1 MNVNEIAP
9 KRIAIA
15 LINGPNI
22 NLLGTREQQFYGKE
36 TLPDIEKQ
44 IKSLADELLVDI
56 LLYQSNHEGQIVDFI
71 QENRFTLDGIMINP
85 AAYTKSGY
93 AILEALTAIDIPFIE
108 VHLSNI
114 FSREKWHSESI
125 FSPKAIGFIS
135 GMKGFS
141 YELSLR
147 GIVNY
152 INDNKNNE

>member
-1 MNVNEIAP
+1 MNEIVP

-36 TLPDIEKQ
+36 TLPDIENR

-56 LLYQSNHEGQIVDFI
+56 LIYQSNHEGQIVDFI
-71 QENRFTLDGIMINP
+71 QNNRFMLDGVMINP
-85 AAYTKSGY
+85 AAYTKTGY
-93 AILEALTAIDIPFIE
+93 AILDTLTAIDIPFIE

-125 FSPKAIGFIS
+125 FSPKAIGSVS

-141 YELSLR
+141 YELGLR

-152 INDNKNNE
+152 INNKQNNG